1 MIWWVLAAIVL
12 IGGAIVVIRRRS
24 RGPFRA
30 LILLYRTPTLVQ
42 PEPLKAAAERA
53 GVEIEVSGNALE
65 LSLLINGASLKVM
78 QAPMTYGAPQLT
90 AEQMAAQIPE
100 SRLREAILEH
110 KSFASFF
117 SPSPMEEERW
127 NQVLISLGRVLA
139 EYADDEAL
147 LLWRA
152 DNNHC
157 IRFSPEMREQ
167 LIAGNILE
175 LFAEGQGDEVMLVD
189 PSDDRIAAAVAEAR
203 SRWPEFVE
211 ALGKGGD
218 PELHIVKGPLGDGHN
233 VEYMW
238 IAVERVADETIQGK
252 LMSSPF
258 KVRGMK
264 QGDQVSLPVS
274 ELNDWAF
281 FAESGPVGMFTEKIV
296 RGG

>member
-1 MIWWVLAAIVL
+1 MIWGIVAAILL
-12 IGGAIVVIRRRS
+12 IGGVVLFIRRRQA
-24 RGPFRA
+24 GPFRA
-30 LILLYRTPTLVQ
+30 LILLYRTPTLIQ

-53 GVEIEVSGNALE
+53 GVEVEVSGNALE
-65 LSLLINGASLKVM
+65 LSLLVNGASLKVM
-78 QAPMTYGAPQLT
+78 QAPMTYGAPQLS
-90 AEQMAAQIPE
+90 AEQIAEQIPE

-117 SPSPMEEERW
+117 SPGPLEEERW

-167 LIAGNILE
+167 LIAGQILD

-189 PSDDRIAAAVAEAR
+189 PSDDRMAAAVAEAR
-203 SRWPEFVE
+203 SRWPEFVD

-233 VEYMW
+233 VEFMW
-238 IAVERVADETIQGK
+238 IAVERVADDMIHGK

-264 QGDQVSLPVS
+264 LGDQVSLPVS

-281 FAESGPVGMFTEKIV
+281 FADSGPVGMFTEKIV